1 VRWAELAIDRLAPRL
16 AARALLVHDREDRVV
31 PWRQGRAFAEHW
43 PGARFL
49 LTAGLGHGRILQDEG
64 VVRAVADFVAGRS
77 DVANPALPRI
87 PDPAPLY

>member
-1 VRWAELAIDRLAPRL
+1 
-16 AARALLVHDREDRVV
+16 
-31 PWRQGRAFAEHW
+31 
-43 PGARFL
+43 L